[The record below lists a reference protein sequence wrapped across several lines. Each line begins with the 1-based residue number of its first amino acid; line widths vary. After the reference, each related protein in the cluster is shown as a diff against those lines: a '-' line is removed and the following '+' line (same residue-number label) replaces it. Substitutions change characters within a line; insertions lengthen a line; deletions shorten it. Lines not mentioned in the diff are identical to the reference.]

1 MFKEITLG
9 WGQLDA
15 CSVSEEQIGT
25 SEIKL
30 GGGVGVM
37 HWPKSLPEMVLEETI
52 AASECCRRDESYDR
66 YLRIDDYYRR
76 KDDSYYDRY
85 KEPEGE

>member
-15 CSVSEEQIGT
+15 CSVSEEQMGT

-37 HWPKSLPEMVLEETI
+37 HWPKSLPEMVLEETH
-52 AASECCRRDESYDR
+52 CCF
-66 YLRIDDYYRR
+66 
-76 KDDSYYDRY
+76 
-85 KEPEGE
+85 

>member
-1 MFKEITLG
+1 MAFLLQLFEWCQVFKEITLG

-15 CSVSEEQIGT
+15 CSVSEEQMGT

-37 HWPKSLPEMVLEETI
+37 HWPKSLPEMVLEETH
-52 AASECCRRDESYDR
+52 CCF
-66 YLRIDDYYRR
+66 
-76 KDDSYYDRY
+76 
-85 KEPEGE
+85 